1 MVTTAEKLQTIVDCK
16 SAIKQAIID
25 KGGQVGDLTTYADAI
40 ANLPSGG
47 GGGDVNPTASK
58 NDVTF
63 YDYDGVIRYSYTAEE
78 FLALSE
84 MPPLPTQP
92 GLVCQ
97 EWNWGFEDA
106 VAYVTKYGVLDIG
119 ATYITDDGHTR
130 LYIEIST
137 DKSLTVPLYFNQ
149 SATHGVVIDWGDGSA
164 AESVSGTGNK
174 NTSHVYKGRGVY
186 CIDLHAQTG
195 SMSLG
200 NATSSY
206 GVLGSTGNN
215 GRAYCNLLQKVE
227 LGSGQTSIRSYAFY
241 LHSSLKH
248 ITIPKNIVNIDS
260 NAFNR
265 CFGLKCAIIPN
276 STCTLGDAA
285 FTYAQTLSNMIL
297 PAKLSTLGSNIFQFC
312 QSLQSLVI
320 PSKNSIPTGFLS
332 KCYALVSAKIPSNVT
347 AISGDAFYDCWGLQY
362 VDFSNHKAI
371 PSISSSNVFA
381 NTPSG
386 CKFVVPDNLYSSWI
400 ATTNWSSIKSKI
412 IQASRFTL

>member
-1 MVTTAEKLQTIVDCK
+1 MSTTAEKLQIIIDNK
-16 SAIKQAIID
+16 AAIKQAIIE
-25 KGGQVGDLTTYADAI
+25 KGGEVGDFTTYASAI

-47 GGGDVNPTASK
+47 GDVNPTAEK

-63 YDYDGVIRYSYTAEE
+63 YDYDGTILYSYTAEE

-84 MPPLPTQP
+84 MPPLPTQK
-92 GLVCQ
+92 GLICQ
-97 EWNWGFEDA
+97 EWNWPYEGAIE
-106 VAYVTKYGVLDIG
+106 YVSECGVLDIG

-137 DKSLTVPLYFNQ
+137 DKSLTVPFYFNQ
-149 SATHGVVIDWGDGSA
+149 SVAHGVVINWGDGSA
-164 AESVSGTGNK
+164 AESLSGTGSK

-186 CIDLHAQTG
+186 CIDLHVQSG

-215 GRAYCNLLQKVE
+215 GRVYCNLLQKVE
-227 LGSGQTSIRSYAFY
+227 LGSGQTNIRAYAFY

-248 ITIPKNIVNIDS
+248 ITIPKNIVEINS

-276 STCTLGDAA
+276 STCALGDAA
-285 FTYAQTLSNMIL
+285 FTYAQTLSNMVL

-312 QSLQSLVI
+312 QSLQSLVMPTI
-320 PSKNSIPTGFLS
+320 SSIPTGFLS
-332 KCYALVSAKIPSNVT
+332 KCYALVSVKVPSNVT
-347 AISGDAFYDCWGLQY
+347 SISSDVFYDCWGLQY
-362 VDFSNHKAI
+362 VDFSNHNAV
-371 PSISSSNVFA
+371 PSLGGSSAFT
-381 NTPSG
+381 NTPSN
-386 CKFVVPDNLYSSWI
+386 CRIVVPDNLYSSWI
-400 ATTNWSSIKSKI
+400 AATNWSSIKSKI
-412 IQASRFTL
+412 VQASQFTL